1 MNTTL
6 VWDIAALVAFYVLIC
21 ITAAIIDIR
30 HGTSMFFL
38 WKSLLRRARFK
49 AVLLIL
55 TVTLCIGMFE
65 LFFPISTSFIFNVLS
80 EYEDKT
86 QRRMP
91 FFVLAPGAI
100 ILGDAFYSGLGYWN
114 KTQGT
119 RIKK

>member
-6 VWDIAALVAFYVLIC
+6 VWDIAALVVFYVLIC

-38 WKSLLRRARFK
+38 WKSLLRRARLQ

-55 TVTLCIGMFE
+55 TATLCIGMFE
-65 LFFPISTSFIFNVLS
+65 LFFPRSTSFIFNFLS

-86 QRRMP
+86 QHRKP
-91 FFVLAPGAI
+91 LFVLAPGAI
-100 ILGDAFYSGLGYWN
+100 ILGDAFYSGFRYRN